1 MWQDLRFGLRMLRKS
16 PGFTAVAVLTLALG
30 IGATTAIFSVFK
42 AVVLQPLPFHEPDR
56 LVVLWERGPKHG
68 SERDAVNR
76 QLYAYWKEQ
85 NNVCSDMTYIWNF
98 SYMTRKF
105 RLVENG
111 TMETIQGRYVPSD
124 FFRVFGVEPIL
135 GRTFVPEEDVR
146 DPDPMVVISHH
157 FWQLSF
163 GGDSDVIGK
172 TITLQNHK
180 ERRPYRVI
188 GVMPRGFE
196 FPSSCQI
203 WLPGGVFRPPPKP
216 VDLGRK
222 LDGKGHDL
230 LVFAR
235 LKPGVTAEQASADL
249 STISARL
256 VERFPDA
263 WFGSEVDV
271 IPLSDEISGDL
282 KTALWILTGAVAA
295 VLLIACANV
304 ANLLLARAATREREI
319 ALRTAL
325 GAGRGRV
332 MRQLL
337 TESSLL
343 AAISGVLGIV
353 LAVWGVDALAT
364 LIPEMRSAESH
375 ANLVQSGPVPDV
387 PIDGVVLAVAIGVTL
402 LTGILFGLAPM
413 LHAWKQNLVESL
425 NATGR
430 GSSRG
435 RAGQRVLHVLV
446 CGQVAAALV
455 LLIAAVLMIQSFAR
469 LLNVDPGF
477 EPRQLLTGTVE
488 FTNYSF
494 EGMVD
499 RDEVTRRLLN
509 RVEKIPGVVSA
520 CGVHELP
527 LDRPGRWTR
536 IVIREDQQH
545 AAPGTPLATS
555 DLEPVTP
562 NYFQTMQIP
571 LLSGRPFNEWD
582 NRDNPP
588 VAIINQK
595 LALRLW
601 PDGSDPVGKKI
612 GVGHSL
618 TSFWRFQEIVGVVG
632 DTRSLLIDQPGPATI
647 YFPFGQMWPGG
658 TTVLHLVI
666 RTNDDPLS
674 LAEPLR
680 EQVFSVTHDQ
690 PISNIRTIESVFEG
704 SVANSKFQMTL
715 LGIFAAV
722 ALVLAALGIY
732 GVVSWWVT
740 SRIREIGIRMALGAQ
755 PRDVM
760 KQIVAHS
767 LKLTLIGVSIGLA
780 TAWSLT
786 RVIQSQLYETPT
798 ADPALFIG
806 IALLLLTVAIIASI
820 IPARRAMQVD
830 PMTALRCE

>member
-1 MWQDLRFGLRMLRKS
+1 MWQDLRFGVRMLRKS

-30 IGATTAIFSVFK
+30 IGATTAIFSVFN
-42 AVVLQPLPFHEPDR
+42 AVVLQPLPFYEPDR
-56 LVVLWERGPKHG
+56 LVMLWERGPKHG
-68 SERDAVNR
+68 DQRDAVNR

-85 NNVCSDMTYIWNF
+85 NTVCSEMSYIWNF

-105 RLVENG
+105 RLIENG

-124 FFRVFGVEPIL
+124 FFRVLGVEPIL
-135 GRTFVPEEDVR
+135 GRTFAPEEDVHN
-146 DPDPMVVISHH
+146 PDPMVVISHH
-157 FWQLSF
+157 FWMQSF
-163 GGDSDVIGK
+163 GGNANAIGK
-172 TITLQNHK
+172 TVTLQNHQ

-196 FPSSCQI
+196 FPTECQI
-203 WLPGGVFRPPPKP
+203 WLPAGIFRPPPKP
-216 VDLGRK
+216 VNFERK

-230 LVFAR
+230 LVVAR
-235 LKPGVTAEQASADL
+235 LKPGVTVEQASADL
-249 STISARL
+249 TTISAHL

-271 IPLSDEISGDL
+271 VPLGDELTGDL
-282 KTALWILTGAVAA
+282 KAALWVLIGAVGA

-325 GAGRGRV
+325 GADRGRV

-337 TESSLL
+337 TESLLL
-343 AAISGVLGIV
+343 AAISGALGIL
-353 LAVWGVDALAT
+353 LAVWSVDALAM
-364 LIPEMRSAESH
+364 LIPAAESSESH
-375 ANLVQSGPVPDV
+375 ANLVQSGPVADV
-387 PIDGVVLAVAIGVTL
+387 PIDGVVLAVPIGVTL
-402 LTGILFGLAPM
+402 LTGVLFGLAPM

-430 GSSRG
+430 GSTSG
-435 RAGQRVLHVLV
+435 RAGQRVLHLLV

-488 FTNYSF
+488 FTNFSY
-494 EGMVD
+494 EGTAE
-499 RDEVTRRLLN
+499 RDEVTRRLLD
-509 RVEKIPGVVSA
+509 RVEKIPGVISA
-520 CGVHELP
+520 CGIHELP

-536 IVIREDQQH
+536 IAIREDQQH
-545 AAPGTPLATS
+545 AAPGTPLATTE
-555 DLEPVTP
+555 LEPVTP
-562 NYFQTMQIP
+562 NYFRTMQIP
-571 LLSGRPFNEWD
+571 LLSGRTFNEWD
-582 NRDNPP
+582 DRDNPP

-595 LALRLW
+595 LAFRLW
-601 PDGSDPVGKKI
+601 PDGSDPVGQKI

-618 TSFWRFQEIVGVVG
+618 ASFWRFREIVGVVG
-632 DTRSLLIDQPGPATI
+632 DTRSLRLNQPGPAMI
-647 YFPFGQMWPGG
+647 HFPFGQMWSGG
-658 TTVLHLVI
+658 TTVLNLII
-666 RTNDDPLS
+666 RTSDDPLS

-680 EQVFSVTHDQ
+680 EEVLSVTHDE
-690 PISNIRTIESVFEG
+690 PVTNIRTLESVFEG

-755 PRDVM
+755 PADVM

-786 RVIQSQLYETPT
+786 RVLQSQLYETP
-798 ADPALFIG
+798 AVDPALFIG
-806 IALLLLTVAIIASI
+806 IALLLLLVAVFASI

>member
-1 MWQDLRFGLRMLRKS
+1 MWQDLRYGLRMLRKS
-16 PGFTAVAVLTLALG
+16 PGFTTVAVLTLALG

-42 AVVLQPLPFHEPDR
+42 AVVLQPLPFYEPDR

-85 NNVCSDMTYIWNF
+85 NTVCSEMSYLWNF

-111 TMETIQGRYVPSD
+111 TMQTIQGRYVPSN

-135 GRTFVPEEDVR
+135 GRTFAPEEDVHN
-146 DPDPMVVISHH
+146 PDPMVVISHQ
-157 FWQLSF
+157 FWMQSF
-163 GGDSDVIGK
+163 GGNADAIGK
-172 TITLQNHK
+172 TVTLQNHDGQ
-180 ERRPYRVI
+180 RPYTVI

-196 FPSSCQI
+196 FPAECQI
-203 WLPGGVFRPPPKP
+203 WLPAGIFRPPPKP
-216 VDLGRK
+216 VDSGRK

-235 LKPGVTAEQASADL
+235 LKPGVTVEQASADL
-249 STISARL
+249 TTISARL

-271 IPLSDEISGDL
+271 VPLSDELMGDL
-282 KTALWILTGAVAA
+282 KPAMWVLVGAVTA

-332 MRQLL
+332 MRQLF
-337 TESSLL
+337 TEGLLL
-343 AAISGVLGIV
+343 AAISGSLGIL

-364 LIPEMRSAESH
+364 IVPAAGSSESH
-375 ANLVQSGPVPDV
+375 ASLVQSEAVRDV
-387 PIDGVVLAVAIGVTL
+387 PIDGVVLAVAMGVTL
-402 LTGILFGLAPM
+402 LTGVLFGLAPM
-413 LHAWKQNLVESL
+413 LHTWKQDLTESL

-430 GSSRG
+430 GSTRS

-446 CGQVAAALV
+446 CGQVAGAIV

-469 LLNVDPGF
+469 LLHVDPGF
-477 EPRQLLTGTVE
+477 NPQGLLTGTIE
-488 FTNYSF
+488 FSGHYTES
-494 EGMVD
+494 MMD
-499 RDEVTRRLLN
+499 RYEVTRRILD
-509 RVEKIPGVVSA
+509 RVQKIPGVVSA
-520 CGVHELP
+520 SGVHELP
-527 LDRPGRWTR
+527 LVRPGRWTR
-536 IVIREDQQH
+536 IVIREDQQF
-545 AAPGTPLATS
+545 APSGTPLATA
-555 DLEPVTP
+555 DLDPVTP
-562 NYFQTMQIP
+562 NYFRTMQIS
-571 LLSGRPFNEWD
+571 LLSGRPFNDLD
-582 NRDNPP
+582 NRENPP

-601 PDGSDPVGKKI
+601 PDGTDPVGKMI

-618 TSFWRFQEIVGVVG
+618 ANSWRMQELVGVVG
-632 DTRSLLIDQPGPATI
+632 DTRSLRLDQPGPATI

-658 TTVLHLVI
+658 TTVLNLVV
-666 RTNDDPLS
+666 RTNGDPLA

-680 EQVFSVTHDQ
+680 EQILSVMPDQ
-690 PISNIRTIESVFEG
+690 PVTNIRTLENVSGDSMARSE
-704 SVANSKFQMTL
+704 FQMIL

-722 ALVLAALGIY
+722 AFVLAALGIY

-767 LKLTLIGVSIGLA
+767 LKLTSIGVAIGLA
-780 TAWSLT
+780 LAWSLT
-786 RVIQSQLYETPT
+786 RVLQSQLYETPT
-798 ADPALFIG
+798 VDPALFIG
-806 IALLLLTVAIIASI
+806 IALLLLLVAIIACI
-820 IPARRAMQVD
+820 IPARRAMRVD
-830 PMTALRCE
+830 PMSALRCE